1 MMKWLWIDYIT
12 KYEPDSRL
20 VAIKNIPI
28 SGNHI
33 HYYGVGETPIM
44 PFSLLIEGMAQSAGI
59 LVGSVSK
66 FKEKVILAK
75 IRNATIES
83 DVTSGDAVR
92 FDASIEQIDQGGAS
106 TVGIIDRRIAG
117 GNSWAR
123 IGKVDLMFSHIDK
136 NMAGTDF
143 PKENF
148 VFSDNFKLVLEQAG
162 LADLAET

>member
-1 MMKWLWIDYIT
+1 MKWLWIDYIT
-12 KYEPDSRL
+12 TYEPNSRL

-28 SGNHI
+28 SENHMH
-33 HYYGVGETPIM
+33 HYTVDEKPIM

-59 LVGSVSK
+59 LVGSVSR

-75 IRNATIES
+75 IRNATINS

-92 FDASIEQIDQGGAS
+92 FDASIEHIDQGGAS
-106 TVGIIDRRIAG
+106 TTGLIDRRIAG
-117 GNSWAR
+117 GDAWAR
-123 IGKVDLMFSHIDK
+123 IGEIDLMFSHIDK
-136 NMAGTDF
+136 NMAGIDF